1 MIRATVVGR
10 VWATKKLEQ
19 VPPGSLVE
27 VSVIGS
33 TSSVIAF
40 DPLGCGDGEQVLV
53 ATGSVAAAWFKGA
66 APPVDA
72 LIVGIIDES
81 VATQNR
87 VEK

>member
-1 MIRATVVGR
+1 MIRATIVGR
-10 VWATKKLEQ
+10 IWSTKKLEQ

-27 VSVIGS
+27 VRVIGS

-40 DPLGCGDGEQVLV
+40 DPLGCGNGEQVVV

-72 LIVGIIDES
+72 LVVGIIDQS
-81 VATQNR
+81 AATQS
-87 VEK
+87 ES